1 MLLYISMIKW
11 ISNLAKLFFERLDHG
26 NNFEN
31 RRSSELNLEIIII
44 ILTLHCAAAVSGM
57 MKYLSS
63 YVAIILNY

>member
-1 MLLYISMIKW
+1 MI
-11 ISNLAKLFFERLDHG
+11 ICFSNLAKLFFERLDHG

-44 ILTLHCAAAVSGM
+44 ILTLYCAAAVSGM

>member
-1 MLLYISMIKW
+1 MIKW

-44 ILTLHCAAAVSGM
+44 IIILTLHCAAAVSGM